1 MDLLVDVQR
10 PAPADF
16 VDGPVCTSAE
26 VRERV
31 IAARERQAERLAQ
44 AGVACNAHLDATLV
58 RRHVELDA
66 RGAAI
71 LRRAYDQGALS
82 PRGHDRVLRV
92 ARTIA
97 DLDDVATVG
106 AGQLLEALGLRQD
119 ISEMRGEEA
128 A

>member
-10 PAPADF
+10 PTPADF
-16 VDGPVCTSAE
+16 AAGPVSTTAA

-31 IAARERQAERLAQ
+31 VAARERQLARLAGT
-44 AGVACNAHLDATLV
+44 GVTCNAHLDATLV
-58 RRHVELDA
+58 RRHVELDG
-66 RGAAI
+66 RGTTI
-71 LRRAYDQGALS
+71 LRRAYDHGTLS

-97 DLDDVATVG
+97 DLDDEATV
-106 AGQLLEALGLRQD
+106 AADHLLEALGLRED
-119 ISEMRGEEA
+119 LSESREEEA

>member
-10 PAPADF
+10 PTPADF
-16 VDGPVCTSAE
+16 VAGPICSSE
-26 VRERV
+26 DVRERV
-31 IAARERQAERLAQ
+31 VAARERQTARLREV
-44 AGVACNAHLDATLV
+44 GVTCNAHLDATLV
-58 RRHVELDA
+58 RRHVALDQ
-66 RGAAI
+66 RGTAI
-71 LRRAYDQGALS
+71 LRRAYDRGTLS

-106 AGQLLEALGLRQD
+106 ADQLLEALGLRQD
-119 ISEMRGEEA
+119 ITEVRGEEA

>member
-1 MDLLVDVQR
+1 
-10 PAPADF
+10 PI
-16 VDGPVCTSAE
+16 CSSEE

-31 IAARERQAERLAQ
+31 VSARERQTARLREV
-44 AGVACNAHLDATLV
+44 GVTCNAHLDATLV
-58 RRHVELDA
+58 RRHVALDQ
-66 RGAAI
+66 RGTAI
-71 LRRAYDQGALS
+71 LRRAYDRGTLS

-106 AGQLLEALGLRQD
+106 ADQLLEALGLRQD
-119 ISEMRGEEA
+119 ITEARGEEA